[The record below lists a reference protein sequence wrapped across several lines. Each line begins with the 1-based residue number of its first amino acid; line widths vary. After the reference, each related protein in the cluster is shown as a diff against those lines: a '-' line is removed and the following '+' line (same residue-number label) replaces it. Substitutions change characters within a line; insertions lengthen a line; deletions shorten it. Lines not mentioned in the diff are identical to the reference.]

1 MNPKSNQN
9 SPRTYYLLDRLTDRF
24 PTRSPNFK
32 ILSFAQE
39 TQPQREKGISINF
52 QNSPGILNAVDAQA
66 MD

>member
-1 MNPKSNQN
+1 M
-9 SPRTYYLLDRLTDRF
+9 LDRLTDRF

-52 QNSPGILNAVDAQA
+52 QNRPVILNAVDAQA